1 MYFLYSNLLSI
12 LFLINKITE
21 IKTLYE
27 ENCEIKS
34 STYPYECEECKENYT
49 LINGDCP
56 CYDRNCESC
65 SSSYLGGCIS
75 CKSPFTFNPKTKSC
89 I

>member
-1 MYFLYSNLLSI
+1 MYFLYSTLLSI
-12 LFLINKITE
+12 LFLINQITK
-21 IKTLYE
+21 IKTFYE
-27 ENCEIKS
+27 ENCKTKS
-34 STYPYECEECKENYT
+34 STFPNECIECKENYN

-56 CYDRNCESC
+56 CYDRNCDSC
-65 SSSYLGGCIS
+65 SSSYPGGCNT